1 MNKNKLVLII
11 ILIIILKYIFNF
23 KNINENLTQYKEQKQ
38 IIEKNIFQTAW
49 SKNLPDKYN
58 KLINKLKKQNPE
70 YKYYL
75 FDDDDMDNFV
85 RENYPKY
92 WKTFNMINP
101 EYIVAKSDYFR
112 YMVVYHYGGVYFDLK
127 SGANVPLR
135 EIINPDDSFI
145 ITNWLFNSIFIIDK
159 VINWCIISK
168 KGHPLL
174 KKVLDTIHNK
184 ILNYNYKK
192 DGYGKK
198 GVLNLTGPKL
208 YTKVVYKNINKYDI
222 TIYKN
227 LINNKLVYNYFNT
240 KFYHF
245 FFVFYMIIQMEILDI
260 VHIPQK
266 RKKTVY

>member
-1 MNKNKLVLII
+1 ME
-11 ILIIILKYIFNF
+11 NF
-23 KNINENLTQYKEQKQ
+23 I
-38 IIEKNIFQTAW
+38 
-49 SKNLPDKYN
+49 
-58 KLINKLKKQNPE
+58 
-70 YKYYL
+70 
-75 FDDDDMDNFV
+75 

-135 EIINPDDSFI
+135 EIINPEDHFI
-145 ITNWLFNSIFIIDK
+145 ITNWLTNSKIIIDK

-184 ILNYNYKK
+184 ILNYDYKK
-192 DGYGKK
+192 DGYGKP

-208 YTKVVYKNINKYDI
+208 YEKVIYENIDKYNITVYTD
-222 TIYKN
+222 
-227 LINNKLVYNYFNT
+227 LINNKLVYNYFDT
-240 KFYHF
+240 KFYHSF
-245 FFVFYMIIQMEILDI
+245 LCNLYNNTNGKIGFCTHTAKKKKYSLLKTPI
-260 VHIPQK
+260 VNNN
-266 RKKTVY
+266 Y